1 MSWSYYDFLLIVGKG
16 TLEIRSDWAAKNF
29 NSSTVISG
37 LFKSQTLNICFSCI
51 GEYELFLINHAH
63 NKGSYLLAL
72 GWEGKDIAFF
82 FTVSRLL
89 IYNFFFYCCSNFDW
103 RQSDAW
109 SGGIGWEKNH
119 VSLWGKFFA
128 GWVATNSSYME
139 EEWNGS
145 RDRWRLFNIL
155 IFFHCYW
162 LNKLSDF
169 HTCVK
174 QIFKSEYIPGNVT
187 PMIII
192 LLQTKVFFESLC
204 LSICPSICLY
214 IFRHDFVLGQHVLY
228 SWRSC
233 NMSVY
238 KNVIKKC

>member
-89 IYNFFFYCCSNFDW
+89 IYNIFFFFL
-103 RQSDAW
+103 Q
-109 SGGIGWEKNH
+109 
-119 VSLWGKFFA
+119 
-128 GWVATNSSYME
+128 
-139 EEWNGS
+139 
-145 RDRWRLFNIL
+145 
-155 IFFHCYW
+155 
-162 LNKLSDF
+162 
-169 HTCVK
+169 
-174 QIFKSEYIPGNVT
+174 
-187 PMIII
+187 
-192 LLQTKVFFESLC
+192 LLQFWLETIRCVIWWYRLGKKQRFAVRQILC
-204 LSICPSICLY
+204 RMSCHQLFLY
-214 IFRHDFVLGQHVLY
+214 GRRMEWI
-228 SWRSC
+228 SW
-233 NMSVY
+233 
-238 KNVIKKC
+238 

>member
-89 IYNFFFYCCSNFDW
+89 IYNFFFT
-103 RQSDAW
+103 A
-109 SGGIGWEKNH
+109 
-119 VSLWGKFFA
+119 A
-128 GWVATNSSYME
+128 P
-139 EEWNGS
+139 
-145 RDRWRLFNIL
+145 IL
-155 IFFHCYW
+155 IGDNQMRDLVVSVGKKTTFRCEANSLPDELPPTLPIW
-162 LNKLSDF
+162 KKNGMDLVIDGGCL
-169 HTCVK
+169 
-174 QIFKSEYIPGNVT
+174 IF
-187 PMIII
+187 
-192 LLQTKVFFESLC
+192 
-204 LSICPSICLY
+204 
-214 IFRHDFVLGQHVLY
+214 
-228 SWRSC
+228 
-233 NMSVY
+233 
-238 KNVIKKC
+238 